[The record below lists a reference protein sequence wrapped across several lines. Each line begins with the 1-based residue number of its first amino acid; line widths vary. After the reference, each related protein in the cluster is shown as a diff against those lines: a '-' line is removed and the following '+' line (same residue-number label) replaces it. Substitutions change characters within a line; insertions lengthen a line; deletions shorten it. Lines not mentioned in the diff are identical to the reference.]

1 MSSDDESGAKC
12 CRSLKTQ
19 ESMNQYASFAF
30 DTYNVGTKRWLQ
42 MS

>member
-1 MSSDDESGAKC
+1 MSSDDESGAKS

-19 ESMNQYASFAF
+19 ESMNRSASFAF
-30 DTYNVGTKRWLQ
+30 DAYNVGMKRWLQ